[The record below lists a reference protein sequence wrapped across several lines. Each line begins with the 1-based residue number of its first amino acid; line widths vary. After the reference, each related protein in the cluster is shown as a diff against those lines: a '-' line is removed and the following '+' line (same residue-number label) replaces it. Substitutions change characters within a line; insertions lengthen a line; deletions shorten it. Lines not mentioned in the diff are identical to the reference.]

1 MNSIPT
7 NEIITSSITKAQNY
21 SRCLIVL
28 LFILG
33 ICFFTTVR
41 GWTNIC
47 FSLVVLVSM
56 TSLVCS
62 KSKLTKTNHF
72 LDLNKH
78 YYLFFSL
85 AFPIFAVLVT
95 QSIRNDFLIRTYDAP
110 SRMLFAI
117 PVILYL
123 ATKKIN
129 FTSII
134 GYCAPI
140 CLILTAIVVHTHPE
154 YYAKWAGR
162 YSTKFVDPDSLGDI
176 SVVLSSFCLFSLYS
190 PLKSSKSWLALQFI
204 GIIFG
209 LYTVIGTSTRGS
221 WLAIPFILL
230 FWISTYRNKINKNH
244 LIIAPIA
251 VITLSILIYWFA
263 PNIIVRLAS
272 IYSETNNWLN
282 HTSLDTSAGI
292 RLTMYKMSWTLF
304 QHQPWAGYGDFGYTK
319 LLDQP
324 WLAASSTK
332 VAKDYMACCGPHNE
346 LIANLLRSGV
356 FGGVSY
362 LLILFSPMYFF
373 MKHLSDKNENSR
385 LACQLGIVYLLTLII
400 CGLSLEVLTLKYTV
414 TFYSMLISGLIGQIL
429 FNLKE

>member
-1 MNSIPT
+1 MLYLKQKTSFINSQFVT
-7 NEIITSSITKAQNY
+7 YCLLITGLT
-21 SRCLIVL
+21 
-28 LFILG
+28 
-33 ICFFTTVR
+33 FFLTIR

-47 FSLVVLVSM
+47 FALIVLISI
-56 TSLVCS
+56 TSLAFSRLVTTHVS
-62 KSKLTKTNHF
+62 RFFVLKE
-72 LDLNKH
+72 H
-78 YYLFFSL
+78 YFLFFSL
-85 AFPIFAVLVT
+85 AFPTFAIFVA
-95 QSIRNDFLIRTYDAP
+95 QAIRNDFLIRTYDAP

-154 YYAKWAGR
+154 YYAQWGGR

-190 PLKSSKSWLALQFI
+190 PLKSSKSWLALQLI
-204 GIIFG
+204 GTIFG
-209 LYTVIGTSTRGS
+209 VYIIIGASTRGS

-230 FWISTYRNKINKNH
+230 FWIGTYRNKIHKKH

-251 VITLSILIYWFA
+251 LITMSIVIYWLA
-263 PNIIVRLAS
+263 PDIIVRLAS
-272 IYSETNNWLN
+272 IYSETNSWLN
-282 HTSLDTSAGI
+282 HTSVDTSAGI
-292 RLTMYKMSWTLF
+292 RLTMYKMSWALF

-324 WLAASSTK
+324 WLAASSTQI
-332 VAKDYMACCGPHNE
+332 AKDTIACCGPHNE

-362 LLILFSPMYFF
+362 LLLLFSPLYFF
-373 MKHLSDKNENSR
+373 IKHLSDKNENSR

-414 TFYSMLISGLIGQIL
+414 TFYSLLISGLIGQIL
-429 FNLKE
+429 YNLKE